1 MFDLKNPN
9 RLKFLRITVCLGFL
23 FGILFSHELW
33 FAWARTFPRVPLIF
47 EVPILAEQIISVILV
62 ISLLLTALSFRPKI
76 FLISAVSSL
85 VLLISFD
92 QMRLQPWVYQYLLL
106 LIIIAL
112 SAEKSDQTLLLSQI
126 IVAGLYFWSGLQKI
140 NFTFSH
146 ETLPLILL
154 PLQNLFP
161 AFQLPFILIGSG
173 IALSEFL
180 IGCGLFFRKTRNFVV
195 VSAVAMHTAILILLI
210 VKNYNSIVWIWNAV
224 LMVLIVI
231 LFWKND
237 VSIKQVFKKTN
248 DFKLK
253 AVTIGALASVLLPIL
268 SFVGWWD
275 MYLSGALY
283 SGNVEIGVV
292 RINDNLLEKLPPNA
306 QKSVF
311 RTNSTGEQMLPVSEW
326 SMADL
331 NVPVY
336 PETRIFKQAAREVCK
351 LTNEKKEIELIIKER
366 PAIFD
371 GSYKIT
377 RISCEQIE
385 R

>member
-1 MFDLKNPN
+1 M
-9 RLKFLRITVCLGFL
+9 
-23 FGILFSHELW
+23 
-33 FAWARTFPRVPLIF
+33 
-47 EVPILAEQIISVILV
+47 
-62 ISLLLTALSFRPKI
+62 
-76 FLISAVSSL
+76 
-85 VLLISFD
+85 
-92 QMRLQPWVYQYLLL
+92 
-106 LIIIAL
+106 
-112 SAEKSDQTLLLSQI
+112 
-126 IVAGLYFWSGLQKI
+126 QKI